1 MAQEYWC
8 CYYNYYEKTKRL
20 DDEQLGRLFRALM
33 QYAATGELVEPTGPE
48 ALAFDFI
55 AEDIKKSKESYE
67 EKCFANRMNG
77 SKGGRPKKVQESEE
91 TERLDENRAV
101 SKKPNGSK
109 KTLIEENKTEENK
122 TEQNNSIKEAKASLC
137 YAPVVDAWNSLPEG
151 IAKINGIVK
160 ESTREKL
167 LTKRIRDYSMD
178 SVMDAIE
185 KVRQSKFLQGV
196 NNKGWS
202 ITFDWFVKPNN
213 FQKVLDGNYDE
224 RGPKHNETDRV
235 QDELEEW
242 KEEMRRNGFN

>member
-20 DDEQLGRLFRALM
+20 NDEQLGRLFRALM

-55 AEDIKKSKESYE
+55 AEDIKKSKEAYA
-67 EKCFANRMNG
+67 EKCFINRMNG
-77 SKGGRPKKVQESEE
+77 AKGGKANA
-91 TERLDENRAV
+91 TERPQTP
-101 SKKPNGSK
+101 PNA
-109 KTLIEENKTEENK
+109 TERPLIEENKTEENK

-137 YAPVVDAWNSLPEG
+137 YAPVVDAWNSLPDG

-167 LTKRIRDYSMD
+167 LTKRIRDYSID

-196 NNKGWS
+196 NDKGWS

-224 RGPKHNETDRV
+224 RGPKHNETNRV

>member
-55 AEDIKKSKESYE
+55 AEDIKKSKEAYA
-67 EKCFANRMNG
+67 EKCFINRMNG
-77 SKGGRPKKVQESEE
+77 AKGGKTNA
-91 TERLDENRAV
+91 TERPQTP
-101 SKKPNGSK
+101 PNA
-109 KTLIEENKTEENK
+109 TERPLIEENKTEENK
-122 TEQNNSIKEAKASLC
+122 TEQNNNIKEAKASLC

>member
-33 QYAATGELVEPTGPE
+33 QYAATGELIEPIGPE

-55 AEDIKKSKESYE
+55 AEDIKKSKEAYA
-67 EKCFANRMNG
+67 EKCLINRQNIEKRWNTNVSDRIKANTKN
-77 SKGGRPKKVQESEE
+77 
-91 TERLDENRAV
+91 TNENE
-101 SKKPNGSK
+101 PI
-109 KTLIEENKTEENK
+109 LIEENKIEENK

>member
-20 DDEQLGRLFRALM
+20 NDEQLGRLFRALM

-55 AEDIKKSKESYE
+55 ADDIARQNKAYE

-77 SKGGRPKKVQESEE
+77 NKGGRPKKEIAIE
-91 TERLDENRAV
+91 TDGLFINRAV
-101 SKKPNGSK
+101 SEKPK
-109 KTLIEENKTEENK
+109 AFQETLIKEEEKEEE
-122 TEQNNSIKEAKASLC
+122 EQKKNNSIKEAKASLC
-137 YAPVVDAWNSLPEG
+137 YAPVVDAWNSLPDG